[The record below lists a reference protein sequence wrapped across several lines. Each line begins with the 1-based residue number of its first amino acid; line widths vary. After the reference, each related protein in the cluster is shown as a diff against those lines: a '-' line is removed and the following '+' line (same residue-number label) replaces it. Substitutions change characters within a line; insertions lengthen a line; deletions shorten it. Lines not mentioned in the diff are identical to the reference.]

1 MRIPPL
7 SMKKRSRVKRKSPRA
22 TINLMKKVKVVRP
35 NLRKRRRKKKKKKRS
50 PINLRRAAAVAK
62 RISIRLKLSILRS
75 E

>member
-22 TINLMKKVKVVRP
+22 TINLMKKVRVVRP
-35 NLRKRRRKKKKKKRS
+35 NLRKRRRKKKKKKS

>member
-35 NLRKRRRKKKKKKRS
+35 NLRRRKKKKKKRS
-50 PINLRRAAAVAK
+50 PINLRRAATVAK

>member
-35 NLRKRRRKKKKKKRS
+35 NLRKRKKKKKKRS
-50 PINLRRAAAVAK
+50 PINLRRAATAAK